1 MQEVNVS
8 PISTSPLGQTAVCMC
23 HEDCNTNSL
32 FRINHNL
39 VHYIMIQHL
48 IQFIHHDH
56 TLICITKLNI
66 PS

>member
-23 HEDCNTNSL
+23 HEDCNTTSL

-39 VHYIMIQHL
+39 DHFTMIQHL
-48 IQFIHHDH
+48 IQLYIMIIH
-56 TLICITKLNI
+56 
-66 PS
+66 